1 MIRGIFVLVLVLL
14 ILGYFLGRRLRRLP
28 PQQARRLMRRWLW
41 LGGGLLL
48 VGLAVSGRLHWL
60 FGALGAAIPILQR
73 LADLRRWLKRSS
85 ARNHAAA
92 RTSTVET
99 RCLRMMLE
107 HGSGRL
113 DGVVLDG
120 PHQGRR
126 LAEMGQDE
134 LLFLLRRCRLDDPDG
149 ARLLEAYLDR
159 RFGPQWR
166 RARAGVGADA
176 DDDGQRRARPREVDM
191 SEAEAREILGV
202 RPGASAAEIRRAHR
216 RLMQKYHPDRGGST
230 EMAARLNRAKEVL
243 LGKRR

>member
-1 MIRGIFVLVLVLL
+1 MIRFVLFVVLALL
-14 ILGYFLGRRLRRLP
+14 IVGYFLGRRLRRLP
-28 PQQARRLMRRWLW
+28 PAQARRLVRRWLW
-41 LGGGLLL
+41 LTGGLLL

-60 FGALGAAIPILQR
+60 FGVLGAVIPVLQR
-73 LADLRRWLKRSS
+73 LADLRRRVKRAT
-85 ARNHAAA
+85 ARNRAAG
-92 RTSTVET
+92 RTSAVET
-99 RCLRMMLE
+99 RYLRMTLE

-120 PHQGRR
+120 PHRGRR
-126 LAEMGQDE
+126 LGEMGQDE
-134 LLFLLRRCRLDDPDG
+134 LLSLLRRCRVEDPDG

-166 RARAGVGADA
+166 RAGGTADGEGAGRAHG
-176 DDDGQRRARPREVDM
+176 RPREAGM
-191 SEAEAREILGV
+191 TEAEAREILGV
-202 RPGASAAEIRRAHR
+202 GPDATPAEIRRAHR

>member
-1 MIRGIFVLVLVLL
+1 MIRFVLFLVLALL

-28 PQQARRLMRRWLW
+28 PAQARRLVRRWLW
-41 LGGGLLL
+41 LAGGLLL

-60 FGALGAAIPILQR
+60 FGILGAVIPVIQR
-73 LADLRRWLKRSS
+73 LADLRRRVKRAG
-85 ARNHAAA
+85 ARKHTAG
-92 RTSTVET
+92 RTSAVET
-99 RCLRMMLE
+99 RCLRMTLE

-120 PHQGRR
+120 PHRGRR

-134 LLFLLRRCRLDDPDG
+134 LIALLRRCRVEDPDG

-159 RFGPQWR
+159 RFGPRWR
-166 RARAGVGADA
+166 QAGSAGGETGGSGRAHT
-176 DDDGQRRARPREVDM
+176 RPREASM

-202 RPGASAAEIRRAHR
+202 GPEATPAEIRRAHR

-230 EMAARLNRAKEVL
+230 EMAARINRAKEVL